1 MWVPFLFQPVFS
13 HYIKMRQQEAETLEI
28 MGTKSL
34 IFPKE
39 EKKKEWLYKQFKGNY
54 IDIGI

>member
-1 MWVPFLFQPVFS
+1 
-13 HYIKMRQQEAETLEI
+13 MRQQEAETLEI